1 METYQ
6 DLYPMQ
12 ARAIENARKLMKQ
25 YNPRNPSQDK
35 PCTEVHELVQELNR
49 QK

>member
-1 METYQ
+1 
-6 DLYPMQ
+6 MQ
-12 ARAIENARKLMKQ
+12 TRAIENALKLMDQ

-35 PCTEVHELVQELNR
+35 PCTEVHQLVMELNR